1 MLKNIKVNNKI
12 KGDFGEEIVNR
23 YLYENGYE
31 ILYRNYKCSFGEIDI
46 IFKDG
51 KEIVFA
57 EIKSRNSL
65 KYGRPSE
72 AVTNIKRIHIYNTAK
87 YFLYKNKLLNNFVRF
102 DVIEVFLN
110 YDKPLINHIKN
121 VFW

>member
-1 MLKNIKVNNKI
+1 M
-12 KGDFGEEIVNR
+12 G
-23 YLYENGYE
+23 
-31 ILYRNYKCSFGEIDI
+31 
-46 IFKDG
+46 
-51 KEIVFA
+51 
-57 EIKSRNSL
+57 L